1 MFSDPGFERS
11 TVQDPRK
18 RKNTRQDTGFDRYLG
33 SMFCQNLGMECSI
46 RKESSVW
53 GRYIC
58 STEVWDA
65 GLSLKRSRIAGS
77 GPPSRPCVTFTLTL
91 MLLLMFLL
99 QFVLHYLLLLVFLSM
114 LLMRSHVSGG
124 DDGSR

>member
-1 MFSDPGFERS
+1 MRLIG
-11 TVQDPRK
+11 
-18 RKNTRQDTGFDRYLG
+18 
-33 SMFCQNLGMECSI
+33 
-46 RKESSVW
+46 KESGVW

-58 STEVWDA
+58 MTEVWDA
-65 GLSLKRSRIAGS
+65 ELSLKRSGNVRS

>member
-1 MFSDPGFERS
+1 MQDPGIC
-11 TVQDPRK
+11 
-18 RKNTRQDTGFDRYLG
+18 KNSRQDTGFDRYLG
-33 SMFCQNLGMECSI
+33 SMFHQNLGMGCSI

-58 STEVWDA
+58 TTVVWDA

-77 GPPSRPCVTFTLTL
+77 GPPSRPRVTFTLTL
-91 MLLLMFLL
+91 MLFLMLLL
-99 QFVLHYLLLLVFLSM
+99 QFVLHYLLLLVFLSI

>member
-1 MFSDPGFERS
+1 MQDPG
-11 TVQDPRK
+11 K
-18 RKNTRQDTGFDRYLG
+18 RKNSRQDIGFDCYLG
-33 SMFCQNLGMECSI
+33 SMFCQNLGMGCSI

-53 GRYIC
+53 SRYIC
-58 STEVWDA
+58 MTEVWDA

-77 GPPSRPCVTFTLTL
+77 GPPFRPCVTFTLTL
-91 MLLLMFLL
+91 MFLLMLLL
-99 QFVLHYLLLLVFLSM
+99 QFVLHYLLLLVFLSI